1 MKQKLV
7 IVVIAVVA
15 LGAGFAGG
23 FVFANKKSNTV
34 VADMQTKMQQSE
46 AASRARISNYDNIVN
61 RLSGEL
67 QIARL
72 EIEGFK
78 TQGVQ
83 PQAAEE
89 PQRATQQS
97 TTISRQQPQQQ
108 TEMPDGPTDGV
119 AQGNTRTYTIQ
130 SGDSLWS
137 IAQKQ
142 LGNGSRFNEILKLN
156 PKLTAKSNLVVGSRL
171 KLPAK

>member
-7 IVVIAVVA
+7 IVVIAIVA

-23 FVFANKKSNTV
+23 FIVSEKKSKTV
-34 VADMQTKMQQSE
+34 VVDMQTKIQQSE

-67 QIARL
+67 QIAKL
-72 EIEGFK
+72 EIEGLK

-83 PQAAEE
+83 PQAAAEE
-89 PQRATQQS
+89 PQTSQT

-108 TEMPDGPTDGV
+108 TEMPDGPTDS
-119 AQGNTRTYTIQ
+119 NTRLYTIQ
-130 SGDSLWS
+130 SGDSLWT

-156 PKLTAKSNLVVGSRL
+156 PKLTAKSNLVVGSKL

>member
-1 MKQKLV
+1 MKQKLL

-23 FVFANKKSNTV
+23 FIMADKKGKTA
-34 VADMQTKMQQSE
+34 VADMQAKLQQSE

-67 QIARL
+67 QIAKL
-72 EIEGFK
+72 EIEGLK
-78 TQGVQ
+78 SQTAS
-83 PQAAEE
+83 PQAESA
-89 PQRATQQS
+89 PVVLGQS
-97 TTISRQQPQQQ
+97 RQQ
-108 TEMPDGPTDGV
+108 TEMPDGPSDDAAAG
-119 AQGNTRTYTIQ
+119 GNTRAYTIQ

-142 LGNGSRFNEILKLN
+142 LGKGGRYTEILKLN
-156 PKLTAKSNLVVGSRL
+156 PKLNAKSNLVVGSRL
-171 KLPAK
+171 TLPAK

>member
-7 IVVIAVVA
+7 IVVIAIVA

-23 FVFANKKSNTV
+23 FIVAEKKSKTE
-34 VADMQTKMQQSE
+34 VADMQSKIQQSE
-46 AASRARISNYDNIVN
+46 AASRARISNYDNVVN

-67 QIARL
+67 QIAKL
-72 EIEGFK
+72 EIEGLK
-78 TQGVQ
+78 SQGVQ
-83 PQAAEE
+83 PQSAANES
-89 PQRATQQS
+89 QQTQQPTAVS
-97 TTISRQQPQQQ
+97 HQQE
-108 TEMPDGPTDGV
+108 TEMPDGPTDDV
-119 AQGNTRTYTIQ
+119 SQGNTKTYTIQ

-156 PKLTAKSNLVVGSRL
+156 PKLTAKSNLVVGGKI

>member
-23 FVFANKKSNTV
+23 FIVAQKKGKTA
-34 VADMQTKMQQSE
+34 VADMQTKIEQSE

-72 EIEGFK
+72 EIEGLK
-78 TQGVQ
+78 TQGQ
-83 PQAAEE
+83 PQVAIEEQQQQAAV
-89 PQRATQQS
+89 
-97 TTISRQQPQQQ
+97 SRQQE
-108 TEMPDGPTDGV
+108 TEMPDGPASGGSI
-119 AQGNTRTYTIQ
+119 ANGNTRVYTIQ

-142 LGNGSRFNEILKLN
+142 LGNGSRFNEIIKLN
-156 PKLTAKSNLVVGSRL
+156 SKLTAKSNLVVGSKI

>member
-7 IVVIAVVA
+7 IVIVAVIA

-23 FVFANKKSNTV
+23 FVLANKKGKTA
-34 VADMQTKMQQSE
+34 VADIQTKMQQSE

-72 EIEGFK
+72 ESEGLK
-78 TQGVQ
+78 SQAA
-83 PQAAEE
+83 PQAESV
-89 PQRATQQS
+89 PVVLGQQS
-97 TTISRQQPQQQ
+97 
-108 TEMPDGPTDGV
+108 EMPDGPSDDSSLT
-119 AQGNTRTYTIQ
+119 QGGTRVYTIQ
-130 SGDSLWS
+130 SGDSFWS

-142 LGNGSRFNEILKLN
+142 LGNGSRYAEILKLN
-156 PKLTAKSNLVVGSRL
+156 PKLTEKSRLVVGSRL
-171 KLPAK
+171 TLPAK